1 MPLITKTT
9 CSLSSCLLLSLLAST
24 LYAQT
29 PIPPTTTSTYA
40 QHARQ
45 WLERF
50 EHTQNPSD
58 LREAMRAWQQS
69 GQCAPLQKTAQ
80 RYLNIPDTPALTRH
94 EALHALQTCQHHP
107 SLSPPDI
114 RERSALRSNLSTLR
128 RLATLRHHAQRSLS
142 PAQLAA
148 WSVAGE
154 GAANAA
160 TSTLYAQLDLEP
172 RTQDSPDKISAQ
184 GQRRFAEARRR
195 ISATHWIIPTIYS
208 ISGAVTRDG
217 LTVYD
222 EQVGVEARLVPVYRS
237 GGLGARLFIR
247 F

>member
-1 MPLITKTT
+1 MPSITKTT
-9 CSLSSCLLLSLLAST
+9 CSLLPCLLLSLLAST
-24 LYAQT
+24 LYAQD
-29 PIPPTTTSTYA
+29 PTSPATTSAYA

-50 EHTQNPSD
+50 EHTQNPTD

-80 RYLNIPDTPALTRH
+80 RYLNIPDTPALIRH
-94 EALHALQTCQHHP
+94 EALHAIQTCQNHP
-107 SLSPPDI
+107 ALTASDI

-160 TSTLYAQLDLEP
+160 SSTLYAQLDLEP
-172 RTQDSPDKISAQ
+172 RAQDSPDKISAQ
-184 GQRRFAEARRR
+184 NQRRFAEARRR

-208 ISGAVTRDG
+208 LSGAVTREG
-217 LTVYD
+217 LIVYD
-222 EQVGVEARLVPVYRS
+222 EQVGVKARLVPVYRS